1 MSKLQSMLKD
11 KVEAWVPFDG
21 LPGFEVKLA
30 YLARTE
36 LERIRKASTRSV
48 FKKHQKEDE
57 LDAEMFM
64 RHYVKASLLDWK
76 GLTIEY
82 ALKLLPIEVPSDVP
96 LDETIDFSVDEA
108 LSLVKNSPE
117 FDKWLNEIVFD
128 LDSFR
133 NESSRGNSNGPTKIS

>member
-11 KVEAWVPFDG
+11 TLEAWVPFDG

-30 YLARTE
+30 YLARPE
-36 LERIRKASTRSV
+36 LERIRKASTRPV

-57 LDAEMFM
+57 LDGDMFM
-64 RHYVKASLLDWK
+64 KHYVKASILDWK
-76 GLTIEY
+76 GLTLEY
-82 ALKLLPIEVPSDVP
+82 ASQLLPIEVPKDIP
-96 LDETIDFSVDEA
+96 LNETIDFSPEEA

-117 FDKWLNEIVFD
+117 FDKWLNEIVFS

-133 NESSRGNSNGPTKIS
+133 SQPT